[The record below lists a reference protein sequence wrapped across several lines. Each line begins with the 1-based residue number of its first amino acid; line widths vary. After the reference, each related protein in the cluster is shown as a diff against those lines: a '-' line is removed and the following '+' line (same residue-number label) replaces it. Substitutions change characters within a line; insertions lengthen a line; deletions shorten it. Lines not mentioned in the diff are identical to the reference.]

1 VLRPRTLP
9 WYQRSRWWSVVRQV
23 VGRLDRHNSGLL
35 AGGIAMYALLSVFP
49 GLAGVVLIYGLF
61 ATPSGITRHMQVF
74 AAVLPPGVW
83 DIFNTQLHNVAAHDH
98 STLTVAAVIG
108 LLIALWNARLTM
120 SALMTATNV
129 AYQVRDRR
137 NYFVQVLIS
146 LVLTFGAII
155 GFLLMLLVGIVVPLA
170 LALLGTGDAVR
181 LTVAVLRWLV
191 LWVFALVGLALLY
204 HFAPARRLAQW
215 RCLTWGSA
223 GSATVWLLLSG
234 LFGVYVSL
242 IGNYDRTYGALG
254 GVIVLL
260 VWFYLLSFTVVAG
273 AELNAVMDIRARRAG
288 TTCP

>member
-1 VLRPRTLP
+1 VLKPRVLP
-9 WYQRSRWWSVVRQV
+9 WYRRSRWWSVAQQI
-23 VGRLDRHNSGLL
+23 VGRLERHHSALL

-61 ATPSGITRHMQVF
+61 ATPDGITRHMQVF
-74 AAVLPPGVW
+74 SAVLPPGVW
-83 DIFNTQLHNVAAHDH
+83 DIFNTQLRNIAAHDH
-98 STLTVAAVIG
+98 TTLTTAAVIG

-120 SALMTATNV
+120 GALMTATNV

-137 NYFVQVLIS
+137 NYFVQLLIS
-146 LVLTFGAII
+146 LALTLGAII
-155 GFLLMLLVGIVVPLA
+155 GFLLMLLVGVVVPLA
-170 LALLGTGDAVR
+170 LALLGSGAWVR
-181 LTVAVLRWLV
+181 LIVAVVRWLV

-204 HFAPARRLAQW
+204 HFAPARHLAQW

-234 LFGVYVSL
+234 LFGVYVSFF
-242 IGNYDRTYGALG
+242 GSYDRTYGALA

-273 AELNAVMDIRARRAG
+273 AELNAVMDVRARRAG
-288 TTCP
+288 TSCP